1 MSKAKKLIGAVVT
14 ALNPCP
20 VCRGKGQIGLY
31 TQGCNEILKGRAVVG
46 YTQVDVSKTCE
57 KCGGTGRK

>member
-1 MSKAKKLIGAVVT
+1 MMKAKKLINTVVT

-20 VCRGKGQIGLY
+20 ECRGVGEIGLY

-46 YTQVDVSKTCE
+46 YTQVDVSKPCDR
-57 KCGGTGRK
+57 CRGTGRK